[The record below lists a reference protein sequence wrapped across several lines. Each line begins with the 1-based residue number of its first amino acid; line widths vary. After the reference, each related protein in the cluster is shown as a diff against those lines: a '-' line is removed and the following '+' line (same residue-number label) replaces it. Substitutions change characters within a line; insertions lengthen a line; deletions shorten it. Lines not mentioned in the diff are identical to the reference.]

1 MSAGEEQR
9 RPPAM
14 HLEVTGSGPAVVLTH
29 GFADD
34 STTFDA
40 LAASL
45 APRHRVCRWDL
56 LRHGRSRAGPEPAS
70 RRTALRWLDAAV
82 RSVGQG
88 PAVLVGHSPG
98 GHLSLCRAVLDPTG
112 VAGLVVLAAGPRY
125 RKAAKR
131 AERNAFIADYA
142 RTRGVDPLAAA
153 SGYSPTA
160 SSWTGCRPSSCR
172 SSSWPAA
179 TIGATTPAAG

>member
-29 GFADD
+29 SFADD

-40 LAASL
+40 LAA
-45 APRHRVCRWDL
+45 
-56 LRHGRSRAGPEPAS
+56 AS
-70 RRTALRWLDAAV
+70 D
-82 RSVGQG
+82 
-88 PAVLVGHSPG
+88 
-98 GHLSLCRAVLDPTG
+98 
-112 VAGLVVLAAGPRY
+112 
-125 RKAAKR
+125 
-131 AERNAFIADYA
+131 
-142 RTRGVDPLAAA
+142 
-153 SGYSPTA
+153 YSPTA

-172 SSSWPAA
+172 SSSWSAA